1 MAIVYTAMPQKR
13 PKLRLHFHLA
23 NHFLLISANPAKIKS
38 RHTQCTMGSCKKLCN
53 RGWGGGASPNDY
65 SMYYVVGEGMSG
77 KWLRYVMNVGAVH
90 LDYQLCR
97 FDHNFRFF
105 QLPNFHWE
113 QDCTEERFLFVGR
126 AEWLYGGGGLC
137 NSFTIPNSNCNNR
150 CYILIYMECF
160 LKLFHLQK
168 LSFTK

>member
-1 MAIVYTAMPQKR
+1 MHYGVVQK
-13 PKLRLHFHLA
+13 
-23 NHFLLISANPAKIKS
+23 IMQS
-38 RHTQCTMGSCKKLCN
+38 RMGG
-53 RGWGGGASPNDY
+53 RGLS
-65 SMYYVVGEGMSG
+65 

-126 AEWLYGGGGLC
+126 AEWLYGGGEGCVIHLRSLTVTVTIDVTFWYIWNAFSNYSIC
-137 NSFTIPNSNCNNR
+137 KSWALRNNFQLRFWHDFQIFLYFFFLHLENFDSFSCTWVGWVSGEIQLINVGPFSTLLSNV
-150 CYILIYMECF
+150 F
-160 LKLFHLQK
+160 
-168 LSFTK
+168 